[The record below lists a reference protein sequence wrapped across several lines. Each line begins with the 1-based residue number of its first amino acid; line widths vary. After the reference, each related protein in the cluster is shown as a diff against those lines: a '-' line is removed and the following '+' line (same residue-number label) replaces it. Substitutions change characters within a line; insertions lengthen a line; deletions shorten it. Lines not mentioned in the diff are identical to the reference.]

1 MNVFKEITTALG
13 WLSGSLAGIAALFF
27 SCGYLITRA
36 HMNLLGVSAIFS
48 FTQEQYMLEGAR
60 FVADMVDRLARN
72 ALPLLELTI
81 MLLAAGFLLGQT
93 RLRGLLEPARLRAS
107 DFLKCRQ
114 TGCRAACYGL
124 LLLLL
129 FLIKQHLAMF
139 GPPLAVSDLL
149 FLPAAPSGT
158 KGSEIA
164 GYLLSGD
171 RDSLESWYFDLTLC
185 VFKAA
190 LLLLLA
196 WRLTQPWRL
205 RLLLTAPFALAFSLS
220 VLLLPMSYGVL
231 KRPVRFPSIVVNSE
245 NSMLASVRG
254 ELFLLDKTEDQF
266 ILWEAGTRRVLW
278 LPRDQVLSAQIGK
291 PRLLF
296 ASQRR
301 TP

>member
-1 MNVFKEITTALG
+1 MNIFKAITAVLG
-13 WLSGSLAGIAALFF
+13 WLSGALAGIAALFF

-60 FVADMVDRLARN
+60 FVADMVDSLARN
-72 ALPLLELTI
+72 ALPLLELII
-81 MLLAAGFLLGQT
+81 MLLAVGFLLMQT
-93 RLRGLLEPARLRAS
+93 RVRGLLEPARLRAA
-107 DFLKCRQ
+107 DFVKCRQ

-124 LLLLL
+124 LILLL
-129 FLIKQHLAMF
+129 FLIKQDIGMF
-139 GPPLAVSDLL
+139 VPPLAVSDLL
-149 FLPAAPSGT
+149 FLPAAPSG
-158 KGSEIA
+158 KGHEIVRW
-164 GYLLSGD
+164 LLSGD
-171 RDSLESWYFDLTLC
+171 RDSLEAWYFDLTLS

-231 KRPVRFPSIVVNSE
+231 KRPVRFPGIIVNSE
-245 NSMLASVRG
+245 NSLLASVQG

-296 ASQRR
+296 ASQRS